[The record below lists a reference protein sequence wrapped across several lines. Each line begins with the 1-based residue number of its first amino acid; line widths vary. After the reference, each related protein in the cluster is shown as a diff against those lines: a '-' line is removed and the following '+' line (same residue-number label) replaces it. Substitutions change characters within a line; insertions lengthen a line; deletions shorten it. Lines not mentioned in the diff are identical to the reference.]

1 MNEEDVVSQM
11 VQAGL
16 DMPPSPLNLNGK
28 RVYFGPKKKQWY
40 RLHEIRSR
48 VSNREVVVGD
58 FGDFKHGVYCKVD
71 IDWKG
76 MAAEE
81 RERLKEQRLQQEQR
95 QKQERA
101 AAAAQ
106 AAMTAAELWSSAAR
120 EPLGPVPY
128 LQRKAVQ
135 AEGCRYL
142 RDGSIVIPLIRYDLP
157 RDQAL
162 KALQVIRPDGT
173 KRFTKGFEKP
183 GCCLRLG
190 HVVVG
195 EPLLICEGWAT
206 GLSLR
211 MALERKLPVFVGL
224 DAGNLLPVAQ
234 LLRGLY
240 PQSPLLICADDDWR
254 TEGNPGR
261 LKAHQASRTVDD
273 CHYTWPIWARLPRGP
288 KDTDFN
294 DLHLSAGLG
303 VVRRQLRHAFYVL
316 GSSVLEPLNV
326 AA

>member
-1 MNEEDVVSQM
+1 MQAQDIVAQM
-11 VQAGL
+11 LAAGL
-16 DMPPSPLNLNGK
+16 DVPPLPLDVSGK
-28 RVYFGPKKKQWY
+28 IRRFGPKKTQWY
-40 RLHEIRSR
+40 RLREIRTDHGTH
-48 VSNREVVVGD
+48 VVVGS
-58 FGDFKHGVYCKVD
+58 FGNWRGQESHRVEV
-71 IDWKG
+71 DWKG
-76 MAAEE
+76 ITDEE
-81 RERLKEQRLQQEQR
+81 RATLQARR
-95 QKQERA
+95 QAQADAEAQARA
-101 AAAAQ
+101 EAAAQ
-106 AAMTAAELWSSAAR
+106 AAMTAAQLWASAAR

-142 RDGSIVIPLIRYDLP
+142 RNGSIVIPLLRYDLP

-162 KALQVIRPDGT
+162 KALQVIRPDGS

-211 MALERKLPVFVGL
+211 MALERRLPVFVGL

-234 LLRGLY
+234 LLRDLH
-240 PQSPLLICADDDWR
+240 PQSPILICADDDWR

-261 LKAHQASRTVDD
+261 HKAHVTAKAVAE
-273 CHYTWPIWARLPRGP
+273 CAYTWPVFQRHLRGP

-294 DLHLSAGLG
+294 DLALRQGLNA
-303 VVRRQLRHAFYVL
+303 VRQQIRQVL
-316 GSSVLEPLNV
+316 PLMGSEILN

>member
-48 VSNREVVVGD
+48 VSSREVVVGD

-81 RERLKEQRLQQEQR
+81 RERLKEQRLQQEER

-106 AAMTAAELWSSAAR
+106 AAMTAAEIWTSAAR

-142 RDGSIVIPLIRYDLP
+142 RDGSIVIPLLRYDLP

-173 KRFTKGFEKP
+173 KRFTKGMEKP
-183 GCCLRLG
+183 GCSLRLG

-211 MALERKLPVFVGL
+211 MAVDRKLPVFVGL

-240 PQSPLLICADDDWR
+240 PQSPLLICADDDYL
-254 TEGNPGR
+254 TPGNPGR
-261 LKAHQASRTVDD
+261 EKAHKAAKALDD
-273 CHYTWPIWARLPRGP
+273 CRYTWPVFPPGRRGP

-294 DLHLSAGLG
+294 DLHAVAGLAA
-303 VVRRQLRHAFYVL
+303 VRRQLRHVLPLL
-316 GSSVLEPLNV
+316 GSELLN
-326 AA
+326 AAA

>member
-1 MNEEDVVSQM
+1 VNEEDVVSQM

-16 DMPPSPLNLNGK
+16 DTPPSPLKLNGK

-40 RLHEIRSR
+40 RLHEIRAR
-48 VSNREVVVGD
+48 VSDSEVVVGD

-81 RERLKEQRLQQEQR
+81 RERLKEKRQQQEER

-106 AAMTAAELWSSAAR
+106 AAMTAAELWTSAAR

-142 RDGSIVIPLIRYDLP
+142 RDGSIVIPLLRYDLP

-183 GCCLRLG
+183 GCSLRLG

-261 LKAHQASRTVDD
+261 HKAHLTAKAVAE
-273 CHYTWPIWARLPRGP
+273 CAYTWPVFQRHLRGP

-294 DLHLSAGLG
+294 DLALRQGLNA
-303 VVRRQLRHAFYVL
+303 VRQQIRQVL
-316 GSSVLEPLNV
+316 PFIGSEILN

>member
-1 MNEEDVVSQM
+1 VNAQDVVGQM
-11 VQAGL
+11 LAAGL
-16 DMPPSPLNLNGK
+16 EVPPMPLDLTG
-28 RVYFGPKKKQWY
+28 RVRRFGPKKNQWY
-40 RLHEIRSR
+40 RL
-48 VSNREVVVGD
+48 REVRTDAGTYVVTGS
-58 FGDFKHGVYCKVD
+58 FGDWRGQERHRVEVD
-71 IDWKG
+71 WQGITE
-76 MAAEE
+76 AE
-81 RERLKEQRLQQEQR
+81 RDALQARR
-95 QKQERA
+95 QAQADADAQARA

-120 EPLGPVPY
+120 EPLGPVLY

-142 RDGSIVIPLIRYDLP
+142 RDGSIVIPLLRYDLP

-234 LLRGLY
+234 LLRGLH

-261 LKAHQASRTVDD
+261 HKAHLTAKAVAE
-273 CHYTWPIWARLPRGP
+273 CAYTWPVFQRHLRGP

-294 DLHLSAGLG
+294 DLALRQGLNA
-303 VVRRQLRHAFYVL
+303 VRQQIRQVL
-316 GSSVLEPLNV
+316 PFIGSEILN